1 MSPIIVAH
9 VAAGGVSL
17 VTGYIALFATKG
29 APLHRRVGLAFVV
42 AMVAMAIF
50 ALLYMTVEGA
60 VIRVNVLASTIS
72 AYLVV
77 TSLIT
82 VREPSQHQRAIDA
95 GSAVMA
101 LAIGVAGLSLGYVAQ
116 TSARG
121 RLDGIPAFPYFM
133 FGTIGMLAA
142 IGDLRMIRAGGV
154 AAITGTKRVT
164 RHLWR
169 MTFALFIAAM
179 SFFLGQSD
187 EFPKWL
193 RVWPVMAGP
202 PLVVLVSLL
211 YWMWRVRWRRS
222 MRGLVLPRLAVSPG
236 PETSAPIA

>member
-1 MSPIIVAH
+1 MSPIIMAH

-17 VTGYIALFATKG
+17 ATGYVALFATKG

-50 ALLYMTVEGA
+50 ALLYMTVEGE

-82 VREPSQHQRAIDA
+82 VRDPSRHQRWIDA
-95 GSAVMA
+95 GSALMA
-101 LAIGVAGLSLGYVAQ
+101 LGIGASGMVLGNL
-116 TSARG
+116 ARTAASG
-121 RLDGIPAFPYFM
+121 RLDGIPSFPYFM
-133 FGTIGMLAA
+133 FGTIGLLAA
-142 IGDLRMIRAGGV
+142 VGDARMIRAGGV
-154 AAITGTKRVT
+154 SSITGARRVT

-179 SFFLGQSD
+179 SFFLGQAD

-211 YWMWRVRWRRS
+211 YWMWRVRLRKS
-222 MRGLVLPRLAVSPG
+222 LRGLTLPRVHPTGREAPHSP
-236 PETSAPIA
+236 